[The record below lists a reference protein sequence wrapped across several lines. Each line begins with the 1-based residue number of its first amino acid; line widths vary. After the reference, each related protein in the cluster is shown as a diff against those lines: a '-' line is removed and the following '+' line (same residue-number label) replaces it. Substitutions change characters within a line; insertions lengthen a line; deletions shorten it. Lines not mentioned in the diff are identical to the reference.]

1 MHKVLSSQFIYIYKD
16 KFRGS
21 IWGATNMRVLAR
33 KSGIPYERI
42 RYWFS
47 RQRKNFMEMDGF
59 RIDKMPTSLIFNK
72 NDK

>member
-1 MHKVLSSQFIYIYKD
+1 MRKLITSRFIYIYRD

-21 IWGATNMRVLAR
+21 IWGATNMRVLSR

-47 RQRKNFMEMDGF
+47 RQRKNSMEMDGF
-59 RIDKMPTSLIFNK
+59 RIDKLLTSLIFNK